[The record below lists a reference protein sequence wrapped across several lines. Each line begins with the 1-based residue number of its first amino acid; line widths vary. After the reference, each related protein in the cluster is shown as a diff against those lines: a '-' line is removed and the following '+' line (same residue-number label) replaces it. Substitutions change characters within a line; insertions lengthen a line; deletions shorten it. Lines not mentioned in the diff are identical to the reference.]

1 MQIAKHTKLR
11 AATVLGTAAMGL
23 ALTIGP
29 AYADHA
35 VRWYTSAKKCN
46 AAANAAG
53 GSGQYYC
60 KSEELS
66 DGSVIYWLMGRS

>member
-1 MQIAKHTKLR
+1 MQITKKTKLR
-11 AATVLGTAAMGL
+11 AATVLGTATMGL

-35 VRWYTSAKKCN
+35 VRWYSSASKCN

-53 GSGQYYC
+53 GSGSYYC
-60 KSEELS
+60 KSQDLG
-66 DGSVIYWLMGRS
+66 DAGTIYWLMGRS